1 MSRERY
7 ICMNHPEE
15 SWIFDSSKDDPV
27 CPKCKKTGWVFFY
40 SGDIKPQ
47 RVESKKSDDKPVKKP
62 KKEVTKVTKVTTEK
76 KRGRGR
82 PPKDKSVNNKAPKRR
97 GRPPKAND
105 EKKVK
110 K

>member
-1 MSRERY
+1 
-7 ICMNHPEE
+7 MNHPNE

-47 RVESKKSDDKPVKKP
+47 RVESKKTDDKPVKKL
-62 KKEVTKVTKVTTEK
+62 KKEVVKVTTEK

-82 PPKDKSVNNKAPKRR
+82 PPKAK
-97 GRPPKAND
+97 D